1 MDLTIHVKEDC
12 IMIKKTLAWYL
23 IVAMFIVGI
32 APRLDAAFAPSEV
45 IGLDTSI
52 RTGDIEKIRTALEH
66 KLVQQRLTDLGYTA
80 EEIGTRLTKLT
91 DQELHTIASKLDS
104 LTVGGDGL
112 GIVIAILVIIILVI
126 VVLQLT
132 GRKVVVTQ

>member
-23 IVAMFIVGI
+23 IVAMFIIGI

-80 EEIGTRLTKLT
+80 EEIGTRLTDLT

>member
-23 IVAMFIVGI
+23 IVAMFIIGI

-52 RTGDIEKIRTALEH
+52 RTGDIEKIRTALEQ
-66 KLVQQRLTDLGYTA
+66 KLVQQRLNDLGYTA
-80 EEIGTRLTKLT
+80 EEISTRLTDLT

-112 GIVIAILVIIILVI
+112 GIVIAILVIVILVI
-126 VVLQLT
+126 VILQLT
-132 GRKVVVTQ
+132 GRKVMVTK